1 MQYML
6 ESVLS
11 EIIKLKI
18 IKVQRGKFELQKTLL
33 PRRFILLRAPCIV
46 VVSLYI
52 ILTSCFTAL
61 VISW

>member
-6 ESVLS
+6 ESILS

-18 IKVQRGKFELQKTLL
+18 IKMQRGKFELQKTLL
-33 PRRFILLRAPCIV
+33 PVKISPLRAPCIV

>member
-33 PRRFILLRAPCIV
+33 PRRFIL
-46 VVSLYI
+46 
-52 ILTSCFTAL
+52 
-61 VISW
+61 

>member
-18 IKVQRGKFELQKTLL
+18 IKRQRGKFELKKTLL
-33 PRRFILLRAPCIV
+33 PRRFLL
-46 VVSLYI
+46 
-52 ILTSCFTAL
+52 
-61 VISW
+61 